1 MYGLV
6 WLLLLPLHI
15 PVGVV
20 KLSSQS
26 QTERKSMQYAPRY
39 SCDKVH
45 AYISIYVN
53 GSATWI

>member
-6 WLLLLPLHI
+6 WPLLLPLDFL
-15 PVGVV
+15 VGVV
-20 KLSSQS
+20 MLSSQS

-53 GSATWI
+53 GSGTWI